1 MDIQDNKLA
10 EEKIQENLNENMA
23 DIFDSVFQ
31 TLL

>member
-23 DIFDSVFQ
+23 DIFDSVFK

>member
-10 EEKIQENLNENMA
+10 EEKIQKNLNENMA
-23 DIFDSVFQ
+23 DIFDSVFK